1 MPKFGVPQITLEG
14 SRDQN
19 LRGGGHSVPSP
30 PDKVGLMELL
40 SSLAPGD
47 FQVSSKMSQVF
58 ITDQDDGGAL

>member
-1 MPKFGVPQITLEG
+1 MILFRGKFDIII
-14 SRDQN
+14 
-19 LRGGGHSVPSP
+19 
-30 PDKVGLMELL
+30 MELL